1 MDKLAA
7 MRIFALV
14 AEHHSLAAAARLLD
28 VSPSAISKHIA
39 SLEAELG
46 AQLLIRTTRK
56 VALSEVGAA
65 YLERCHQ
72 ILADID
78 SSEDIVRNASGVV
91 QGLLRVESP
100 PGFAHR
106 HIAPHLPVFTAQ
118 YPHISVELIATDRPQ
133 HLVDGGIDI
142 SIRIVPLA
150 DLDGL
155 AYTELAPNHRQL
167 VATQTYLDRHGVPA
181 THADLATHQLVTQ
194 QHDNRGNLW
203 HFKTE
208 TGETKTFK
216 ARGNIIMNNGDAT
229 LRAVLNHGGIAM
241 LPSYISGRHVRE
253 GKLVPVLNELLMED
267 YPIHAVT
274 SPTQHHQPKID
285 VFLSF
290 LTELYGAEPYW
301 LDRSATPS
309 EAALRASL

>member
-7 MRIFALV
+7 MRVFALV
-14 AEHHSLAAAARLLD
+14 AEHHSLAAAARQLD
-28 VSPSAISKHIA
+28 ISPSAVSKHVA
-39 SLEAELG
+39 ALENELG

-65 YLERCHQ
+65 YLTRCRQ

-78 SSEDIVRNASGVV
+78 SSEDIVRNTIGTV
-91 QGLLRVESP
+91 QGLLRIEAP

-106 HIAPHLPVFTAQ
+106 HIAPHLPVFTGQ
-118 YPHISVELIATDRPQ
+118 YPHISVELIATDRPK
-133 HLVDGGIDI
+133 HLVDAAIDV

-167 VATQTYLDRHGVPA
+167 VATQTYLDRWGVPA
-181 THADLATHQLVTQ
+181 THSDLSAHKLVTQ

-216 ARGNIIMNNGDAT
+216 ARGDIIMNNGDAT

-241 LPSYISGRHVRE
+241 LPSYIAGRHLRE
-253 GKLVPVLNELLMED
+253 GKLVPVLDALLMED

-274 SPTQHHQPKID
+274 SPAQHQQPKID
-285 VFLSF
+285 AFLSF
-290 LTELYGAEPYW
+290 LKDLYGPEPYW